1 MVLSFAYKVTDE
13 MNIQWNTLF
22 VVSPSILF
30 LSLLVAIIIMAD
42 NFVMPFYVMQLKERE
57 KKNLVRSERKGK
69 PKEPISNY
77 KI

>member
-57 KKNLVRSERKGK
+57 KKKISQIGK
-69 PKEPISNY
+69 KREAKRAY
-77 KI
+77 L